1 MFGKKIILGSLIS
14 IVIVTLS
21 SPVYSGCSR
30 KTEQD
35 EKPAIA
41 KNISNTRKIPVVTQQ
56 ELRYSNETGKIT
68 TVEARLNADKTPEA
82 AQEAEEQI
90 KKPSIFI
97 EEYLQDHPQTPE
109 GAKALR
115 QIAKAYGTID
125 SVIGNQQ
132 ERIAK
137 ARNLIVSLYPDSPE
151 AAEAQEWL
159 DSQK

>member
-1 MFGKKIILGSLIS
+1 MFGKEIIVKSLVFIL
-14 IVIVTLS
+14 IVALS
-21 SPVYSGCSR
+21 GPVCPGCSR
-30 KTEQD
+30 RKQQD

-41 KNISNTRKIPVVTQQ
+41 KQISSTRRIPVVTEQ
-56 ELRYSNETGKIT
+56 ELRYSNETGTIS
-68 TVEARLNADKTPEA
+68 TVEARLNADRTPEA

-115 QIAKAYGTID
+115 QIVKAYEAID

-137 ARNLIVSLYPDSPE
+137 AQNLIVTLYPDSPE
-151 AAEAQEWL
+151 ATEAQEWL
-159 DSQK
+159 DDHR